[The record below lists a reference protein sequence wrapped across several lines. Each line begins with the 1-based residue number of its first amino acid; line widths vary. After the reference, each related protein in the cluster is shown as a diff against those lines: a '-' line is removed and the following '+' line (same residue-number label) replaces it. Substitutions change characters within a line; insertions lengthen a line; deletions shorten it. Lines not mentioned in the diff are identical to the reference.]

1 MLSRSRVLVAV
12 SLVLFI
18 GAGSLGC
25 GFRRGNRVDKSQA
38 QLANIYGTWV
48 ARQGGGYT
56 VVLLADTDSSVE
68 NSRLIGRIPG
78 QASGTVM
85 VRESSKSKWLMGIY
99 KVVGD
104 KILAR
109 SSTEETWALTLR
121 CDLKRGKLFLP
132 SGDGKDVEL
141 YRSSET
147 GIKTPAGKDASGG
160 VGPALR
166 PPGF

>member
-1 MLSRSRVLVAV
+1 MLSRSRGLVAL
-12 SLVLFI
+12 SLILFV

-25 GFRRGNRVDKSQA
+25 LFRRGGNRVDRSQI

-48 ARQGGGYT
+48 AKQGGGYT

-85 VRESSKSKWLMGIY
+85 VRESPKSKWLLGIY

-104 KILAR
+104 KVLAR

-121 CDLKRGKLFLP
+121 CDLKRGKLYLP

-141 YRSSET
+141 FRSAET
-147 GIKTPAGKDASGG
+147 GVRTPDRKATTP
-160 VGPALR
+160 GPTLR